1 MIGFH
6 QLLEK
11 QTESPDLLNI
21 KKKANVFFLPKID
34 KNAQFKQ
41 KVMDLTISSIFFS
54 CQALA

>member
-21 KKKANVFFLPKID
+21 KKKANVFFLSKIE

-41 KVMDLTISSIFFS
+41 KVMDLTISSIF
-54 CQALA
+54 LAARL